1 MVATPHCNQLEDK
14 PPSWIALL
22 VRSVSGC
29 LFASS
34 YDIFREVTGFLGPGW
49 CDMVLFLR
57 SDSSYNTWR
66 DKVPQGPG
74 WCDKVLFLRRDS
86 SCNTWRDK
94 VPQRQGWCD
103 KILFVR
109 SDSSFNTWRDV
120 TWRDKVPQR
129 PGWYDKVLF
138 LRSDSSYNTWRDVT
152 RFHKEQ
158 GDVTR
163 SCLDK
168 WFQLRYV
175 TWRDKVY
182 LTGPF
187 YVSCLS
193 PWRHWRF

>member
-1 MVATPHCNQLEDK
+1 MVATPHCNQLDDK
-14 PPSWIALL
+14 PPSWIVLL

-34 YDIFREVTGFLGPGW
+34 YNTCMFREVTGILGPGW
-49 CDMVLFLR
+49 LDMVLFLR

-74 WCDKVLFLRRDS
+74 WCDKVLFLRSDS

-120 TWRDKVPQR
+120 TRFNKDQGNMARSCFWEVIPVTIRDVTWEGSTRNRVTWQ
-129 PGWYDKVLF
+129 GLVLT
-138 LRSDSSYNTWRDVT
+138 SDSSY
-152 RFHKEQ
+152 
-158 GDVTR
+158 
-163 SCLDK
+163 K
-168 WFQLRYV
+168 WFQLPEPIYTRGCREAL
-175 TWRDKVY
+175 WE
-182 LTGPF
+182 
-187 YVSCLS
+187 
-193 PWRHWRF
+193 